1 MRHRY
6 KAVNPDRVIRDL
18 RQEFKKIQKGD
29 PEFTAPAFLADFTRR
44 AHDLR
49 MINKALHTA
58 QLCLEAAPRE
68 AAQLLTSSYLEG
80 VEDLE
85 DELRAWAE
93 LANLARWLDHG
104 ELAEQARDRAGKLA
118 VEWLGEVG
126 GGEQRTRLRE
136 LGSMFDEDFADRAL
150 AANLDL

>member
-29 PEFTAPAFLADFTRR
+29 PEFTTPARLADFTRR

-58 QLCLEAAPRE
+58 QLCLEVAPETAAE
-68 AAQLLTSSYLEG
+68 LLTGSYLDG
-80 VEDLE
+80 ADGLE

-93 LANLARWLDHG
+93 LANLARWLDHR
-104 ELAEQARDRAGKLA
+104 ELAERARDRAGKLA
-118 VEWLGEVG
+118 VEWLGEVR
-126 GGEQRTRLRE
+126 GGEQRSRLRE

-150 AANLDL
+150 AANLDV